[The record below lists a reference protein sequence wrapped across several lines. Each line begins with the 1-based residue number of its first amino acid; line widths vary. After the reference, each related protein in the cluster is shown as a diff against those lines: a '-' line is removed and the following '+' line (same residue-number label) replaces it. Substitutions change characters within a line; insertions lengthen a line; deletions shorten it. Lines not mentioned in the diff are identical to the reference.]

1 MIFIQERNR
10 LKKVSF
16 NNNKFISNEN
26 LRILF
31 SSFLNL
37 IMKMTIVYIV
47 LDVYKY
53 DPEKSYYLIL
63 ISVLIFSFISNLKI
77 GFRKRFKLNYLI
89 KWLFI
94 MITLL
99 ILENIIFLYFEN
111 LFNLKTILSL
121 LLSIIFYLIRFLSQK
136 YFIFK

>member
-77 GFRKRFKLNYLI
+77 GFRKQFKLNYLI

>member
-1 MIFIQERNR
+1 
-10 LKKVSF
+10 
-16 NNNKFISNEN
+16 
-26 LRILF
+26 
-31 SSFLNL
+31 
-37 IMKMTIVYIV
+37 MTIVFIV

-53 DPEKSYYLIL
+53 DPERSYYLIL
-63 ISVLIFSFISNLKI
+63 MSVLIFSFISNLKI

>member
-1 MIFIQERNR
+1 
-10 LKKVSF
+10 
-16 NNNKFISNEN
+16 
-26 LRILF
+26 
-31 SSFLNL
+31 
-37 IMKMTIVYIV
+37 MTIVYIV

-77 GFRKRFKLNYLI
+77 GFRKQFKLNYLI

>member
-1 MIFIQERNR
+1 
-10 LKKVSF
+10 
-16 NNNKFISNEN
+16 
-26 LRILF
+26 
-31 SSFLNL
+31 
-37 IMKMTIVYIV
+37 MKMTIVFIV

-53 DPEKSYYLIL
+53 DPERSYYLIL
-63 ISVLIFSFISNLKI
+63 MSVLIFSFISNLKI

>member
-10 LKKVSF
+10 LRKVLF
-16 NNNKFISNEN
+16 NHNKFISNEN

-37 IMKMTIVYIV
+37 IMKMTIVFIV

-53 DPEKSYYLIL
+53 DPERSYYLIL
-63 ISVLIFSFISNLKI
+63 MSVLIFSFISNLKI

>member
-1 MIFIQERNR
+1 
-10 LKKVSF
+10 
-16 NNNKFISNEN
+16 
-26 LRILF
+26 
-31 SSFLNL
+31 
-37 IMKMTIVYIV
+37 MKMTIVFIV
-47 LDVYKY
+47 LDIYKY
-53 DPEKSYYLIL
+53 DPERSYYLIL
-63 ISVLIFSFISNLKI
+63 MSVLIFSFISNLKI
-77 GFRKRFKLNYLI
+77 GFRKRFKLNYFI

>member
-1 MIFIQERNR
+1 MISIQERNR

-77 GFRKRFKLNYLI
+77 GFRKQFKLNYLI

>member
-1 MIFIQERNR
+1 MR
-10 LKKVSF
+10 KVSF
-16 NNNKFISNEN
+16 NHNKFISNEN

-37 IMKMTIVYIV
+37 IMKMTIVFIV

-53 DPEKSYYLIL
+53 DPERSYYLIL
-63 ISVLIFSFISNLKI
+63 MSVLIFSFISNLKI

>member
-1 MIFIQERNR
+1 
-10 LKKVSF
+10 
-16 NNNKFISNEN
+16 
-26 LRILF
+26 
-31 SSFLNL
+31 
-37 IMKMTIVYIV
+37 MTIVFIV

-53 DPEKSYYLIL
+53 DPERSYYLIL
-63 ISVLIFSFISNLKI
+63 MSVLIFSFISNLKI
-77 GFRKRFKLNYLI
+77 GFRKRFKLNFLI

>member
-10 LKKVSF
+10 LRKVSF
-16 NNNKFISNEN
+16 NHNKFISNEN

-37 IMKMTIVYIV
+37 IMKMTIVFIV

-53 DPEKSYYLIL
+53 DPERSYYLIL
-63 ISVLIFSFISNLKI
+63 MSVLIFSFISNLKI

>member
-1 MIFIQERNR
+1 
-10 LKKVSF
+10 
-16 NNNKFISNEN
+16 
-26 LRILF
+26 
-31 SSFLNL
+31 
-37 IMKMTIVYIV
+37 MKMTIVFIV

-53 DPEKSYYLIL
+53 DPERSYYLIL
-63 ISVLIFSFISNLKI
+63 MSVLIFSFISNLKI
-77 GFRKRFKLNYLI
+77 GFRKRFKLNFLI